1 MHYLPILFID
11 QLSNR
16 VKDLMVSQ
24 PPPRPPTP
32 AQLTHCGWA
41 GPTRDEH
48 GALDSC
54 SSPEWLWPWLHGGP
68 GVWCGGPACSRVSGA
83 EPASSRLAPS
93 HLLPLGWAG
102 LTAAVTA
109 DT

>member
-1 MHYLPILFID
+1 MSMEPWTAAHPPSGCGRGSMGA
-11 QLSNR
+11 Q
-16 VKDLMVSQ
+16 VSGVEA
-24 PPPRPPTP
+24 RPV
-32 AQLTHCGWA
+32 
-41 GPTRDEH
+41 
-48 GALDSC
+48 
-54 SSPEWLWPWLHGGP
+54 PE
-68 GVWCGGPACSRVSGA
+68 VSGA